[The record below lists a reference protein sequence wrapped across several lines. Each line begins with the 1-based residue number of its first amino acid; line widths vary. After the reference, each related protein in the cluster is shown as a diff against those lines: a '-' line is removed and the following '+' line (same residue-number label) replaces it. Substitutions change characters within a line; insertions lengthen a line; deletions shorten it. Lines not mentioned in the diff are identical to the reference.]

1 MKTIH
6 INLVSDQLIP
16 NLIPTL
22 SDASCIGVI
31 LVLGDNSREQE
42 ADRLTQIY
50 QRHGMKILWQS
61 KGESST
67 SFDTLYL
74 QAEQLLNEL
83 EQRHADCQWILN
95 ATCGTKPMSL
105 AFTNVFNQNKQ
116 SLVIYTDTQNR
127 EIPVIKQG
135 VNFSLPFR
143 SVLQLDDYLLAN
155 HFELES
161 LIDST
166 NDDDIQQRADL
177 TCYVARQFQTECR
190 GMLGGMLAMAVSAV
204 KDFPI
209 NQWQLMNSVPVGA
222 FAVLYHRLHDEK
234 LIEWEEGSKEI
245 CFLTEDAARYL
256 GGGWLEEFTYLI
268 ASKCG
273 AEYVAMNIFGH
284 WLKGRH
290 GHHEKEASNEFD
302 VLILHNNQLLTI
314 ECKAGQWHEK
324 NKSQEI
330 INKLDLL
337 SHKLG
342 GLFGQNLLVT
352 AQHLSDAANSRA
364 KQNHIHCCEN
374 VTSNSL
380 KHEIKAWL
388 QRVS

>member
-22 SDASCIGVI
+22 SDPTCIGVI

-42 ADRLTQIY
+42 ANRLVQLY
-50 QRHGMKILWQS
+50 QRYGKPVLWQS

-67 SFDTLYL
+67 RFDALYL
-74 QAEQLLNEL
+74 QAKQLLSDL
-83 EQRHADCQWILN
+83 TQRHADCQWILN

-105 AFTNVFNQNKQ
+105 AFTNVFNDNDQ

-155 HFELES
+155 HFDLES

-166 NDDDIQQRADL
+166 NDDEVQQRADL
-177 TCYVARQFQTECR
+177 TRYLARQFNTQCK
-190 GMLGGMLAMAVSAV
+190 GMLGSMLAMAVSAA
-204 KDFPI
+204 KDFPL
-209 NQWQLMNSVPVGA
+209 NQNQVMNWVPERA
-222 FAVLYHRLHDEK
+222 IASLYHRLYDEK
-234 LIEWEEGSKEI
+234 LIEWETGSKDI
-245 CFLTEDAARYL
+245 RFLSEDAARYL
-256 GGGWLEEFTYLI
+256 GGGWLEEFTYLV
-268 ASKCG
+268 ACECG
-273 AEYVAMNIFGH
+273 VEHVAMNVFGH
-284 WLKGRH
+284 WLKGRRVYNAD
-290 GHHEKEASNEFD
+290 EVSNEFD
-302 VLILHNNQLLTI
+302 VLIIHNNQLLTI
-314 ECKAGQWHEK
+314 ECKAGQWNEK
-324 NKSQEI
+324 SKSQEI

-352 AQHLSDAANSRA
+352 AQQLSDAAHARA
-364 KQNHIHCCEN
+364 KQNHIRCCEN
-374 VTSNSL
+374 VTANTL
-380 KHEIKAWL
+380 KQEIMAWL
-388 QRVS
+388 QRVN